1 MKLSIRQN
9 YVYPLIPILSVIG
22 NVSKS
27 SGIILPN
34 GENDSQTPV
43 QLAFLLQQGLTE
55 VNHPDHILIAYPNL
69 GHVFYASSR
78 LLTGIE
84 PLAQYILADLYT
96 WLETRS
102 RFTNPAAAVHISTTS
117 IRALNSITK

>member
-1 MKLSIRQN
+1 MSNRDLE
-9 YVYPLIPILSVIG
+9 
-22 NVSKS
+22 NVDIS

-69 GHVFYASSR
+69 GYVFSASSR

-84 PLAQYILADLYT
+84 PLQQYFS
-96 WLETRS
+96 RS
-102 RFTNPAAAVHISTTS
+102 LHMA
-117 IRALNSITK
+117 